1 MLTEDTARSI
11 GMSSYFPHVR
21 RVFVDILRALDVHY
35 GRPLMMTSTQNVNKV
50 STVLHEFKYLLVM
63 LVHYQANLRGFI
75 LVCVFPGT
83 RRNVDW

>member
-50 STVLHEFKYLLVM
+50 SSTSCEYKYLLIINHFSAS
-63 LVHYQANLRGFI
+63 LII
-75 LVCVFPGT
+75 L
-83 RRNVDW
+83 

>member
-50 STVLHEFKYLLVM
+50 SMILYYLEYLLQLKQLLM
-63 LVHYQANLRGFI
+63 FPLLS
-75 LVCVFPGT
+75 VFLK
-83 RRNVDW
+83 

>member
-50 STVLHEFKYLLVM
+50 SSTSCEYKYLLIIIKVTSV
-63 LVHYQANLRGFI
+63 LH
-75 LVCVFPGT
+75 
-83 RRNVDW
+83 

>member
-50 STVLHEFKYLLVM
+50 HKNKVLYIFLLW
-63 LVHYQANLRGFI
+63 N
-75 LVCVFPGT
+75 
-83 RRNVDW
+83 